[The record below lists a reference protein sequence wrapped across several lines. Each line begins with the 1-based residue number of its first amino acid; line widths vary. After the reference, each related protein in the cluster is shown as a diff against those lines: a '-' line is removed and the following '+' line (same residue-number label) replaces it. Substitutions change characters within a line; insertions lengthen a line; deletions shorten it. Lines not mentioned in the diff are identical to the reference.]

1 MDHGPLK
8 LEDYQESCG
17 TSAGSCGV
25 PKHINQNRVIEK
37 MDEYMS
43 KRDYAGAERHL
54 NYWLSEAQF
63 LGDLRGELTVRNELI
78 GHYRKTGNRD
88 KALEQVDA
96 ALALLD
102 KLDLKGTIS
111 SGTVLVNAATALN
124 AFGENERSMD
134 LFLKALKVYIG
145 NESTDPSLLGGLYNN
160 MALTWCALGD
170 YTNAKIYF
178 REAVEKMSGVPAGEL
193 EQAITYLN
201 LADCYLK
208 DGGMEQ
214 NESKIYDLLDKAEE
228 ALLRDHDAEDGYI
241 AFVYEKCAP
250 VFSYYGYFKTAEDLK
265 NKAEELYAGA

>member
-1 MDHGPLK
+1 MDHGPIK

-17 TSAGSCGV
+17 TSPGSCGV
-25 PKHINQNRVIEK
+25 PRHIPQSRVIEK
-37 MDEYMS
+37 MDEYMAR
-43 KRDYAGAERHL
+43 RDYDGAERHL
-54 NYWLSEAQF
+54 NYWLSEAQY
-63 LGDLRGELTVRNELI
+63 LKDLRGELTVRNELI

-134 LFLKALKVYIG
+134 LFLKALKVYIA
-145 NESTDPSLLGGLYNN
+145 NDSTDPSLLGGLYNN

-178 REAVEKMSGVPAGEL
+178 REAVEKMSDVPAGEL